1 MKRSTQTFVLVL
13 LFGLGLGAQQPPPP
27 LTAVPESVGISSE
40 RLDRMHRGMQ
50 AFVDRHEAGGI
61 VTLVAR
67 EGRVADVHAVG
78 FQDVASNR
86 PMRPDTI
93 FRIASMSKPITSVA
107 VMMLY
112 EEGKL
117 QLTDPVS
124 KYIPAFK
131 NQRVVRAAEGG
142 TVNFVAVRRD
152 ITIRDLLTHRS
163 GLSYGFLDSGPVG
176 TAYRAS
182 GISDGL
188 TTTSGSIAENIDK
201 LAAAPLVSQPG
212 AEWHY
217 SLSTDVLGRLVEV
230 VGGIPFDVFLRERIF
245 KPLGMTDTGFDVPEA
260 KWSRLAT
267 VYTADGA
274 GGIRAMKDPES
285 FGNTVMSPFAYYKSP
300 KHYFSG
306 GAGLTS
312 TIQDYARF
320 TQMLLSGGALHAVR
334 LLSPKTVELMTTSHT
349 ADLPSGG
356 LLGADGQFGLGFRI
370 STDLGAAQTLGSTGT
385 YGWSGIYGTNFW
397 VDPKEHLIGIM
408 MVQRYP
414 GSTVAASFQTL
425 VYSALTRS
433 DYMLTLQP
441 APSARARRSTSSTTG
456 HSSSVP
462 AR

>member
-1 MKRSTQTFVLVL
+1 
-13 LFGLGLGAQQPPPP
+13 
-27 LTAVPESVGISSE
+27 
-40 RLDRMHRGMQ
+40 
-50 AFVDRHEAGGI
+50 VDRHEAGGI

-67 EGRVADVHAVG
+67 EGRVVDVYAAG
-78 FQDVASNR
+78 FQDVDSRR

-93 FRIASMSKPITSVA
+93 FRIASMSKAITSVG

-117 QLTDPVS
+117 QLTDPIS

-131 NQRVVRAAEGG
+131 GQRVAASAQGG
-142 TVNFVAVRRD
+142 APTPARRD

-163 GLSYGFLDSGPVG
+163 GLTYGFLDNGAVG
-176 TAYRAS
+176 SAYRSA

-188 TTTSGSIAENIDK
+188 TVTPGTIADNIEK

-217 SLSTDVLGRLVEV
+217 SLSTDVLGRLIEV
-230 VGGIPFDVFLRERIF
+230 VSGSAFDVFLRERIF
-245 KPLGMTDTGFDVPEA
+245 KPLGMSDTSFEVSES
-260 KWSRLAT
+260 KWSRFAT
-267 VYTADGA
+267 VYAPDSN
-274 GGIRAMKDPES
+274 GGIRAMKDPET
-285 FGNTVMSPFAYYKSP
+285 FGNTVMSPFAYYKAP

-312 TIQDYARF
+312 TIHDYARF
-320 TQMLLSGGALHAVR
+320 TQMLLNGGTLNGVR

-370 STDLGAAQTLGSTGT
+370 STNLGASQTLGSVGT

-397 VDPKEHLIGIM
+397 IDPKEHLIGIV

-414 GSTVAASFQTL
+414 GSTVAGSFQTL
-425 VYSALTRS
+425 VYQALTRS
-433 DYMLTLQP
+433 EYVQVMQP
-441 APSARARRSTSSTTG
+441 STTRVVKRSATSTTG
-456 HSSSVP
+456 QAST
-462 AR
+462 AATR